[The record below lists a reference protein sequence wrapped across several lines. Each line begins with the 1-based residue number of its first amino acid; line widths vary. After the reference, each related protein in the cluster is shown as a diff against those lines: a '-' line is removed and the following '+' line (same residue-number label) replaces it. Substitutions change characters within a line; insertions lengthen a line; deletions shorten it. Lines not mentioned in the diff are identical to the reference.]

1 MKIVKKNG
9 RKIYQNDSRLK
20 EVLAVFGSV
29 ILIVELGII
38 FFIVVTM

>member
-9 RKIYQNDSRLK
+9 RKIYQKDSKLK

-29 ILIVELGII
+29 ILIIEFGII
-38 FFIVVTM
+38 FFTVATM